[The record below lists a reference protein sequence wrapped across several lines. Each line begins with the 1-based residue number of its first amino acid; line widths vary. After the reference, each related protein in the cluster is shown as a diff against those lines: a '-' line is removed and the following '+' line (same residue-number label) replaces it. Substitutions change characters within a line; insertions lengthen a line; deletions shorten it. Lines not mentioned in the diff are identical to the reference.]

1 MENKETMNLQQ
12 KLIAISNEMPK
23 LLKKHYSDEVDYD
36 FVKIDDIFELLNP
49 AFTKHHICLQELEE
63 TDAAYSK
70 VDASWIYTAKL
81 TFFIVNADCPE
92 EKERVSIQL
101 VGDHLDSPAKAKGA
115 AWTYGFKYFFLYKF
129 RMKQET
135 EDPDMKG
142 TPNGPDRGNTQGK
155 KSELPAKVQKPDS
168 KGADIIADSPL
179 SKTPVQESKK
189 AKSDVLTD
197 DDLPDPADFLKEE
210 QTEERD
216 GEVKVSE
223 EKLSEEPSFQ
233 ESEAANQPVAKETE
247 AFKENPSD
255 FSEEENSPEHSFPED
270 FETEKMERELV
281 KEETTSKRSE
291 KEIQKKEETQVALK
305 DKKEEV
311 EEHLGQMN
319 LLDFSN
325 QQTEPSMKSET
336 KSSERVADEGT
347 QAVDKEE
354 DRKEEPVSSD
364 LQEQFEEVK
373 EEEPFEEADEDDFF
387 LQLQRDM
394 ESEAEKKPLT
404 VEEAK
409 KVICPYALFEGKPFG
424 EMLQT
429 ETGYRQLQWFANE
442 YRGSDFRIKEA
453 AQLLVEN
460 CEQKAA

>member
-179 SKTPVQESKK
+179 SKIPVQESKK

-233 ESEAANQPVAKETE
+233 EPEASNQPVAEETE
-247 AFKENPSD
+247 AFKENLSD
-255 FSEEENSPEHSFPED
+255 FSEEENLRNILPGRFRNRKNGAGIGKRGNNFGKIGKRNTEERRNTGSF
-270 FETEKMERELV
+270 
-281 KEETTSKRSE
+281 KRPKGRGGGAFRTDE
-291 KEIQKKEETQVALK
+291 PLGLFKPADRTFYEIGNKKQ
-305 DKKEEV
+305 
-311 EEHLGQMN
+311 
-319 LLDFSN
+319 
-325 QQTEPSMKSET
+325 
-336 KSSERVADEGT
+336 
-347 QAVDKEE
+347 
-354 DRKEEPVSSD
+354 
-364 LQEQFEEVK
+364 
-373 EEEPFEEADEDDFF
+373 
-387 LQLQRDM
+387 
-394 ESEAEKKPLT
+394 
-404 VEEAK
+404 
-409 KVICPYALFEGKPFG
+409 
-424 EMLQT
+424 
-429 ETGYRQLQWFANE
+429 
-442 YRGSDFRIKEA
+442 
-453 AQLLVEN
+453 
-460 CEQKAA
+460 